1 MSNGKRI
8 VVDGRLKGMGR
19 DIPCKVSGIR
29 VSAAQ
34 MTVFEMTDIGIVN
47 PPQDLPDGI
56 YELDYEGSGERF
68 TKHEDVWK
76 LL

>member
-1 MSNGKRI
+1 MAMVQRI

-29 VSAAQ
+29 VSGADT
-34 MTVFEMTDIGIVN
+34 TVFEMTELGIVD
-47 PPQDLPDGI
+47 PPEDLPDGI
-56 YELDYEGSGERF
+56 YELEYQGSAERF
-68 TKHEDVWK
+68 TKHEGVWK